1 MPLPKKV
8 LDTVAEDIAK
18 AEASFADLKEVVAD
32 MRLSG
37 MDTKVQDAQVADLAA
52 KIRSLKM
59 FYDIRKD
66 KT

>member
-1 MPLPKKV
+1 MPLPQNV
-8 LDTVAEDIAK
+8 LETVAADIAK

-37 MDTKVQDAQVADLAA
+37 MDTKIQDAQVADLAA

-66 KT
+66 KA